1 MTTILVRH
9 AAKNLQKNKKSGDK
23 TPLWSHENTIL
34 SDPTRLSVGHEPA
47 YILLFAEEESA
58 KRVFEAG

>member
-9 AAKNLQKNKKSGDK
+9 AAKNLQKNKKATIKRRSGR
-23 TPLWSHENTIL
+23 
-34 SDPTRLSVGHEPA
+34 TRMSYCRTRPGI
-47 YILLFAEEESA
+47 YLLFADEESA